1 MSEDERKEPKLL
13 GKKREKTE
21 SKEKES
27 SSEEKNNKKLKKESE
42 NESESDSSES
52 SKPRKSLFG
61 ANEKGFTGGLFGDL
75 DNPNKTTSLFGDNKQ
90 QQGSLFGNTGGS
102 LFGDAKKDDNNNSLF
117 GKGLFDFS
125 NVNNKKE
132 EEEEAGEK
140 EDDNFGKSN
149 SPKHEYNP
157 EEEDEK
163 EETDGYIKRYAKK
176 VDNTLLYDL
185 EKKSFVSKGEGFIII
200 ETQEDK
206 ENKKRFA
213 RIVYRNLIG
222 GIIFQGILNDK
233 INKCHPYEKK
243 LKHICHIFFLMT
255 KGDKENNLSLAQA
268 KILFVSQEEIKKFEM
283 KYIDAIKY
291 IKNEIDK
298 F

>member
-1 MSEDERKEPKLL
+1 MHK
-13 GKKREKTE
+13 
-21 SKEKES
+21 
-27 SSEEKNNKKLKKESE
+27 
-42 NESESDSSES
+42 
-52 SKPRKSLFG
+52 
-61 ANEKGFTGGLFGDL
+61 TGGFFSYDL
-75 DNPNKTTSLFGDNKQ
+75 RP
-90 QQGSLFGNTGGS
+90 
-102 LFGDAKKDDNNNSLF
+102 
-117 GKGLFDFS
+117 
-125 NVNNKKE
+125 
-132 EEEEAGEK
+132 
-140 EDDNFGKSN
+140 
-149 SPKHEYNP
+149 PHEG
-157 EEEDEK
+157 
-163 EETDGYIKRYAKK
+163 THRSH
-176 VDNTLLYDL
+176 LYDL